1 MFREK
6 IDNISSKFW
15 ENIRYDFFFFFEF
28 FFFLI
33 SVMYLTNF
41 SKSFIITILMQCRFH
56 KAFTSMILM
65 HCGVTVKW
73 LLLANTLRLVNIYPI
88 SITDINDK

>member
-1 MFREK
+1 
-6 IDNISSKFW
+6 
-15 ENIRYDFFFFFEF
+15 
-28 FFFLI
+28 
-33 SVMYLTNF
+33 
-41 SKSFIITILMQCRFH
+41 MQCRFH